1 MGKMKRFLV
10 LSCILVF
17 VLTTGIS
24 AKAANIVAKK
34 NTTGTI
40 KADLSSKPASMKS
53 SNKKVAVLQWN
64 ANDNELIYKAKKP
77 GKAKLTYKAGS
88 RTYSVKIFVFKDAN
102 PFKSIKIGAKS
113 FKSKDLKEIDDWGA
127 LYGCIPPASG
137 KLKVKMK
144 KGWKIQKI
152 TVVHP
157 DGKRSVVKNKKKVS
171 KVEGLIFLI
180 KNTKYKFKETVTLM
194 TDDYFDDLDDDLDD
208 SEEEYDEEL

>member
-1 MGKMKRFLV
+1 
-10 LSCILVF
+10 
-17 VLTTGIS
+17 
-24 AKAANIVAKK
+24 
-34 NTTGTI
+34 
-40 KADLSSKPASMKS
+40 
-53 SNKKVAVLQWN
+53 
-64 ANDNELIYKAKKP
+64 
-77 GKAKLTYKAGS
+77 
-88 RTYSVKIFVFKDAN
+88 
-102 PFKSIKIGAKS
+102 
-113 FKSKDLKEIDDWGA
+113 
-127 LYGCIPPASG
+127 
-137 KLKVKMK
+137 MK